1 VTTPRATRLVR
12 AGTLPA
18 FQRALHLLAG
28 RGDLADIRNRA
39 VIVSSR
45 AAAAQLRHTLETL
58 HFDNAVLPHDVALI
72 LPELLTREDW
82 YQRMHER
89 AGILEP
95 RLSALQREAILA
107 AAARETIEAGVKPPF
122 TLRPGLI
129 AEMLAFYDALGRHQ
143 KSLDTFERI
152 VVGDLESRASTDR
165 GAERL
170 LAQTRFLVSAF
181 RAFERRVADSGA
193 LDEHALRQRL
203 LDPASR
209 SIFTHVVVT
218 VGDRAADPS
227 GGLFA
232 ADIDLLMRLPG
243 VEAIDI
249 VATRELLASGLNER
263 LDGLI
268 PGLEEIDAE
277 AASRAECLVAPEG
290 DSAPLYFTSRDREE
304 EMRAIARRIKEAA
317 RRVGPAHA
325 LDRVA
330 VVFSRPLPYVYL
342 AGTVF
347 EAAGIDYQ
355 AADALPLAAEP
366 MAAVIDLL
374 LTAVESRFS
383 RSALI
388 ALLRSPHFRADDAID
403 PPSPDDIDAFDRGL
417 ADARFLGDSEVLAR
431 LADEWTGSGATAAR
445 AAAALMRAL
454 KPLGSAAAV
463 SAHTAT
469 LLDFLRS
476 HERMDFADEAVRVRH
491 LRTRGAVLATLEQ
504 LREAALAFDDPTIR
518 CETLAATIRRWLE
531 SQTFSPRRGTRGV
544 QAVDA
549 QAARYGAFDTV
560 FIAGLVEGDWPQPSP
575 RNIFY
580 PAFLLAELGWPPESA
595 RLSAARAAFVDLLSL
610 AHHDVSVSAFT
621 LEDDGI
627 VSPSPLLEELSRVPL
642 RVERVGPSRTLVFGD
657 EALTLVRPVP
667 AVLSGEPGAWLALRE
682 GRSPAAGRE
691 FHGAAGPAQRT
702 AHSVTS
708 IDRYLQCPFKYF
720 ASEILELREE
730 VSDEPSMTP
739 QREGQFVHE
748 VFQAFFESWQAAG
761 GGTITADALDQ
772 ARLHFARV
780 AGRLL
785 ATLPAAEAALQRMRL
800 LGSVGTP
807 GLGEVVLAAE
817 ASHSEPVRERLLEYR
832 LEGTF
837 TIAGHGVTRDVRLR
851 GKADRIDLL
860 DDGRF
865 RLIDYKNGRVPDPAQ
880 TIQLPIYAVCVEQQL
895 ERTRGERWHV
905 SEASYVA
912 FADRKPVRVVIDDGP
927 DAGTKL
933 ANGQERLLDA
943 IERIDRGEFPPRPAT
958 TRLCGY
964 CPFASVC
971 RKDYVDGE

>member
-1 VTTPRATRLVR
+1 
-12 AGTLPA
+12 
-18 FQRALHLLAG
+18 LLAC
-28 RGDLADIRNRA
+28 RGSLADVRSRA
-39 VIVSSR
+39 VIVPSR
-45 AAAAQLRHTLETL
+45 AAAVQLRHTLEAL
-58 HFDNAVLPHDVALI
+58 HFDNSPPPDDAALI

-89 AGILEP
+89 AGFVEP

-107 AAARETIEAGVKPPF
+107 AAAREAIEAGAKPPF
-122 TLRPGLI
+122 NLRPGLI
-129 AEMLAFYDALGRHQ
+129 AEMLAFYDVLGRHQ

-209 SIFTHVVVT
+209 PGFTHVVVT

-232 ADIDLLMRLPG
+232 ADIDLLMRLPDL
-243 VEAIDI
+243 EAIDI
-249 VATRELLASGLNER
+249 VATRELLASGLHER

-268 PGLEEIDAE
+268 PGLEEIDAD
-277 AASRAECLVAPEG
+277 ATSGTECLVAPEG
-290 DSAPLYFTSRDREE
+290 DFAPLYFTSRDREE
-304 EMRAIARRIKEAA
+304 ELRSIARRIKEAA
-317 RRVGPAHA
+317 RRDGPTHA

-366 MAAVIDLL
+366 MAALVDLVVA
-374 LTAVESRFS
+374 AVESRFS
-383 RSALI
+383 RGALV
-388 ALLRSPHFRADDAID
+388 ALLRSPHLRAADGID
-403 PPSPDDIDAFDRGL
+403 PPLPDDIDAFDRGL
-417 ADARFLGDSEVLAR
+417 ADARYLGDPVVLAR
-431 LADEWTGSGATAAR
+431 LADLWTGPGATAAR
-445 AAAALMRAL
+445 AAAALARAL
-454 KPLGSAAAV
+454 GPLGAQSAV
-463 SAHTAT
+463 SAHAAT
-469 LLDFLRS
+469 LLEFLRS
-476 HERMDFADEAVRVRH
+476 HERMDFGDDAVRVRH
-491 LRTRGAVLATLEQ
+491 LRARGAVLATLEQ
-504 LREAALAFDDPTIR
+504 LREAALAFDDPQVR
-518 CETLAATIRRWLE
+518 CETLAATLRRWLE

-549 QAARYGAFDTV
+549 HAARYGLFDTV

-610 AHHDVSVSAFT
+610 ARHDVSVSTFT

-627 VSPSPLLEELSRVPL
+627 VNPSPLLEELSRVPL
-642 RVERVGPSRTLVFGD
+642 RVDRVGPSRTLVFAE
-657 EALTLVRPVP
+657 EALTLLRPVP
-667 AVLSGEPGAWLALRE
+667 AVLSGEAGPWLALRE
-682 GRSPAAGRE
+682 ARSSAAGRE
-691 FHGAAGPAQRT
+691 FHGDAGPARR
-702 AHSVTS
+702 AVHSVTS

-720 ASEILELREE
+720 ASQILELPEE
-730 VSDEPSMTP
+730 VSDERSMTP

-748 VFQAFFESWQAAG
+748 VFQAFFESWQESG
-761 GGTITADALDQ
+761 GGTITADLLDQ
-772 ARLHFARV
+772 ARSHFARV

-785 ATLPAAEAALQRMRL
+785 ATLPATEAALQRMRL

-817 ASHSEPVRERLLEYR
+817 AAHPELVRERLLEYR

-837 TIAGHGVTRDVRLR
+837 TITGSGVTRDVRLH

-860 DDGRF
+860 ADGRF
-865 RLIDYKNGRVPDPAQ
+865 RLIDYKNGRVPEPAQ
-880 TIQLPIYAVCVEQQL
+880 TIQLPIYAVCAEQQL
-895 ERTRGERWHV
+895 ERTRGERWRV
-905 SEASYVA
+905 GEASYVA
-912 FADRKPVRVVIDDGP
+912 FGERKPVRVIVDDEA
-927 DAGTKL
+927 DAGAKL
-933 ANGQERLLDA
+933 ADGQERLLDV
-943 IERIDRGEFPPRPAT
+943 IDRIDRGEFPPRPAT
-958 TRLCGY
+958 IRLCGY